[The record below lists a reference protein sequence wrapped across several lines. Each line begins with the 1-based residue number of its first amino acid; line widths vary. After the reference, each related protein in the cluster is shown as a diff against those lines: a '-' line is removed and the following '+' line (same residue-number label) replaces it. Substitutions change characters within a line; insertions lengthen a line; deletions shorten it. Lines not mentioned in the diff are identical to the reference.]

1 MDFSIVET
9 PGIILSKRLLIV
21 LRKRVILACE
31 HALFSEGEEAI
42 LPIEHPRFDFLLVEI
57 GETHQP

>member
-1 MDFSIVET
+1 MET

-42 LPIEHPRFDFLLVEI
+42 IPIVDPRFEFF
-57 GETHQP
+57 

>member
-1 MDFSIVET
+1 VET

-42 LPIEHPRFDFLLVEI
+42 IPIVDPRFEFF
-57 GETHQP
+57 